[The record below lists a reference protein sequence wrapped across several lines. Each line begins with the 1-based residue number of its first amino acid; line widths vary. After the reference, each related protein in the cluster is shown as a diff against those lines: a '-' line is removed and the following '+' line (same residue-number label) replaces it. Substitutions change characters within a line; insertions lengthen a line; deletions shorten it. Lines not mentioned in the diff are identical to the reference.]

1 METKILSG
9 KEVSSSVYNSIQPR
23 IDKLKSENIIPSLS
37 VILVGDNPASAV
49 YVNSKSKKFKELG
62 LFSETIKLSAS
73 SSQEEIIST
82 IKDLNEDKR
91 FHGILVQLPLP
102 NHIDDELIINTIDP
116 RKDVDGFHPYNVGCL
131 SLGKPKF
138 IPCTPKGIMRI
149 LEHYNVDLSGK
160 HTVIIGRS
168 NIVGRP
174 ISILTSLKNK
184 YSNSTTTLCHSGT
197 KNIFK
202 HSLIADVIILALGT
216 PKYLTNENVKAG
228 AVIIDVGINRISDSS
243 TKKYRLVGDADYK
256 SLIGHA
262 DAITPVPGGV
272 GPMTIAM
279 LVENT
284 VEAAERLTNSSL

>member
-9 KEVSSSVYNSIQPR
+9 KEVSSSLYNSIQPR
-23 IDKLKSENIIPSLS
+23 IDNLKSENIIPGLS

-116 RKDVDGFHPYNVGCL
+116 KKDVDGFHPYNVGCL
-131 SLGKPKF
+131 SLGKPTF

-149 LEHYNVDLSGK
+149 LEHYDVDLSGK

-174 ISILTSLKNK
+174 ISILTSLKKK

-262 DAITPVPGGV
+262 GAITPVPGGI

-284 VEAAERLTNSSL
+284 IEAAERLTNSSL